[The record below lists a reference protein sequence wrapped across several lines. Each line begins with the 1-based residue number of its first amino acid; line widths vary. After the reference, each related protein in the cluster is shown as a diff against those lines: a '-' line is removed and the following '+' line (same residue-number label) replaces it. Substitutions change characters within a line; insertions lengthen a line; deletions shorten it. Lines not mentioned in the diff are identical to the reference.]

1 MIKMKN
7 VRKIFGNGKVVALD
21 NVDFE
26 VEPGEVI
33 CVIGPS
39 GSGKSTLIRCMSG
52 LEVPDEGEVYIDGV
66 QMDFQHPKNNQKL
79 VAKLGFVFQHFNL
92 FPHKTVL
99 ENLTLGPIIADKKDP
114 ADAEQTAIALLK
126 RVGMEDKKDEYPAKL
141 SGGQK
146 QRVAIAC
153 ALTGQPEVIL
163 FDEPTY
169 ALDPEMIGEV
179 LNLMLELAKA
189 GMTLVCVTHEM
200 GFAREVATR
209 VVFMDSGKIIEE
221 GTPEEIFEHPQS
233 DRLKD
238 FLSRIIHV

>member
-1 MIKMKN
+1 
-7 VRKIFGNGKVVALD
+7 
-21 NVDFE
+21 
-26 VEPGEVI
+26 
-33 CVIGPS
+33 
-39 GSGKSTLIRCMSG
+39 
-52 LEVPDEGEVYIDGV
+52 
-66 QMDFQHPKNNQKL
+66 
-79 VAKLGFVFQHFNL
+79 
-92 FPHKTVL
+92 
-99 ENLTLGPIIADKKDP
+99 
-114 ADAEQTAIALLK
+114 
-126 RVGMEDKKDEYPAKL
+126 MEDKKDEYPAKL

-146 QRVAIAC
+146 QRVAIAR

-163 FDEPTY
+163 FDEPTS

-179 LNLMLELAKA
+179 LNVMLELAKA
-189 GMTLVCVTHEM
+189 GMTLVCETHEM